1 MPPILNQGAIIQ
13 CSHGGTFQMVASSA
27 PTVVVGGMPVLTLA
41 DVMSAHPMTPCPF
54 ATAAGPAPC
63 ISLTPPTTGFGIK
76 VFAKG
81 QPVLLQPAMFMT
93 IPGGAGVPVPAMVNF
108 PGQVKVQ
115 GT

>member
-13 CSHGGTFQMVASSA
+13 CSHGGTFQLAPSTA
-27 PTVVVGGMPVLTLA
+27 PTVMIGGMPVLTLA
-41 DVMSAHPMTPCPF
+41 DVMTAHPMTPCPF

-63 ISLTPPTTGFGIK
+63 ISLTPPSAGVSVK
-76 VFAKG
+76 VMAGK
-81 QPVLLQPAMFMT
+81 QPVLLQTAMFTT
-93 IPGGAGVPVPAMVNF
+93 IPAGAGVPVPAMVNF

>member
-13 CSHGGTFQMVASSA
+13 CSHGGTFQIMPSTA
-27 PTVVVGGMPVLTLA
+27 PNVMVGGMPVLTLA
-41 DVMSAHPMTPCPF
+41 DVMAAVPMTPCPF

-63 ISLTPPTTGFGIK
+63 ISLTPPTMGVAVK
-76 VFAKG
+76 VMAKG
-81 QPVLLQPAMFMT
+81 TPVLLQNAMFMT
-93 IPGGAGVPVPAMVNF
+93 VPAGAGVPVPAMVNY